1 MRMLHIDV
9 KWWRLPIIN
18 EIRRLWFHD
27 TNLVIGS
34 NYTYNTGKLRSFRRL
49 TGGKGVFQKVKGG
62 TVVSLPVMTS
72 DWLFCLGIFLVRCG
86 LIGRPVFVFF
96 CFPPSRVAFV
106 WLLYKSLLLLLQLYL
121 TSLLCLSMF
130 PASVFAFFVICSFRF
145 CDFLFQVPNLLFIF
159 SGQNC
164 PRFLFQLYT
173 KQNPNQTMHSPN
185 RLNPSPSNVDL
196 CIQML

>member
-86 LIGRPVFVFF
+86 LIGCPVFFVFF
-96 CFPPSRVAFV
+96 FVSPPFSRCICLASLQKSTPSSSTLPHFCFVSFHVSCFCF
-106 WLLYKSLLLLLQLYL
+106 
-121 TSLLCLSMF
+121 CL
-130 PASVFAFFVICSFRF
+130 F
-145 CDFLFQVPNLLFIF
+145 CYLLF
-159 SGQNC
+159 
-164 PRFLFQLYT
+164 
-173 KQNPNQTMHSPN
+173 
-185 RLNPSPSNVDL
+185 
-196 CIQML
+196 

>member
-1 MRMLHIDV
+1 MLHIDV

-86 LIGRPVFVFF
+86 LIGCPVFVFF
-96 CFPPSRVAFV
+96 VFPPFSRCICLASLQKSSPSSTLPHFCFV
-106 WLLYKSLLLLLQLYL
+106 SFHV
-121 TSLLCLSMF
+121 SCFCFCL
-130 PASVFAFFVICSFRF
+130 F
-145 CDFLFQVPNLLFIF
+145 CYLLF
-159 SGQNC
+159 
-164 PRFLFQLYT
+164 
-173 KQNPNQTMHSPN
+173 
-185 RLNPSPSNVDL
+185 
-196 CIQML
+196 

>member
-49 TGGKGVFQKVKGG
+49 TRGKGVFQKVKGG

-86 LIGRPVFVFF
+86 LIGCPVFVFF
-96 CFPPSRVAFV
+96 CFPPP
-106 WLLYKSLLLLLQLYL
+106 LLALHLFGFFTKVFSFFNF
-121 TSLLCLSMF
+121 TSLLFCVFPCFLLLFLPFLLS
-130 PASVFAFFVICSFRF
+130 ALLDFVTFCSKSLTF
-145 CDFLFQVPNLLFIF
+145 FLFFQDRIAPGFCF
-159 SGQNC
+159 SYILNKTQ
-164 PRFLFQLYT
+164 T
-173 KQNPNQTMHSPN
+173 KPCIRQT
-185 RLNPSPSNVDL
+185 D
-196 CIQML
+196 